1 MDAIRVSDGAAVD
14 YICTGA
20 VEAGDVI
27 QVGDFLVGI
36 ASRSG
41 ATGEKIG
48 LSVSG
53 VFDIIKP
60 SGTTFSGGDAVYW
73 DGTDAN
79 TSGPSS
85 GGGGWDGKIGYAV
98 ADAASADPKVRVLLA
113 WAQ

>member
-53 VFDIIKP
+53 VFDIIKHLALRFRHRQP
-60 SGTTFSGGDAVYW
+60 LHVAIL
-73 DGTDAN
+73 
-79 TSGPSS
+79 TSPTLR
-85 GGGGWDGKIGYAV
+85 DV
-98 ADAASADPKVRVLLA
+98 
-113 WAQ
+113 